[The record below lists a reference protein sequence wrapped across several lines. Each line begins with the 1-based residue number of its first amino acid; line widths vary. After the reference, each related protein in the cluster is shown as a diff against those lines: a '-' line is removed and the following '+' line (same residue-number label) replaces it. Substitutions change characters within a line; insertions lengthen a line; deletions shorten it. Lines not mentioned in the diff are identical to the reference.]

1 MFEEI
6 FVDASSIDAFY
17 KDGYIYYSDGT
28 LPPNTYVILKDH
40 ETEEKSALARYDSHE
55 RKLIRLQHN
64 FKDIQH
70 KNKEQLAYLDA
81 LSNPNIQC
89 LAVQGPV
96 GSGKTYIA
104 LAAGVELVLNE
115 ERYGRIILAKLPF
128 EIGYHM
134 GALPGELDE
143 KLDAY
148 MSSFWDALAKILDK
162 QGDELRGTIEDLV
175 AWGKLEVLSIS
186 HVLGRDLSDA
196 FVIIDEA
203 QLLNRMELRTLLSRA
218 GDKSKVVVCGDKD
231 QVYRKE
237 AIGDAN
243 GFAKMIEGFRDL
255 DFFAYIELRKVVRSR
270 LAQAAAERLV

>member
-1 MFEEI
+1 MPVFEEI
-6 FVDASSIDAFY
+6 FVDGSSIDAFY
-17 KDGYIYYSDGT
+17 NEGYIYYSDAA
-28 LPPNTYVILKDH
+28 LPPNTYVVMKDH
-40 ETEEKSALARYDSHE
+40 EAEKSALARYDGHE
-55 RKLIRLQHN
+55 RKLVKLHHG
-64 FKDIQH
+64 FKTVSH

-81 LSNPNIQC
+81 LYNPDIQC

-96 GSGKTYIA
+96 GSGKTFLA
-104 LAAGVELVLNE
+104 LAAALELLDVHYE
-115 ERYGRIILAKLPF
+115 KIVLAKLPY

-148 MSSFWDALAKILDK
+148 MTSFWDALAKILGK
-162 QGDELRGTIEDLV
+162 QGDELRTTIEDLE

-186 HVLGRDLSDA
+186 HVLGRDLSNA

-231 QVYRKE
+231 QVYRRE